1 MKLNYRQKLYFYSL
15 IIFLIFFNG
24 GIFSVAAIQNS
35 KNIKAQE
42 ENLLIQNNIVLQQ
55 IISDVEVVY
64 SSRPQSIPLIIKQH
78 GARQK
83 ANGILLQVETDND
96 EYIYSS
102 FEEKVQF
109 INTDPLKIS
118 YKIDTV
124 NGVKTFLAYSKL
136 PAPFDN
142 YNVITGFS
150 VQALFDDWHDTISV
164 VVALSVIFSFIISV
178 VLYFSLNQLT
188 RPLIAISNAAAKFGE
203 GDYSVRIKEMSKDEL
218 GDTALNFN
226 LMADRITDQM
236 NILETMANDKQR
248 LIDDLSHEM
257 RTPLT
262 AIRGYAQYMQSA
274 RITDEEYYS
283 TLDIIDTQAKRLQNL
298 SESMLSL
305 SLAQTEELEFEK
317 INLANVLENV
327 HKAYSTRA
335 KEENITLTISC
346 DRDIYIKGESSLIE
360 SLISN
365 LADNAIN
372 ACKADNKSVHIVN
385 ISAHKTENAVVI
397 SVTDNGIGMD
407 AETLEK
413 IHTPFYRQDK
423 ARSRKNGG
431 AGLGGS
437 IIKKIAD
444 VHNAKLEYKSE
455 LGKGTTATVIFTT
468 L

>member
-1 MKLNYRQKLYFYSL
+1 MKLNYRQKLYFYIL

-102 FEEKVQF
+102 FEEKIQF
-109 INTDPLKIS
+109 INSDPQKIS

-124 NGVKTFLAYSKL
+124 NGEKIFLAYSKL
-136 PAPFDN
+136 PAPFDS

-150 VQALFDDWHDTISV
+150 VQALFNDWHDTIIV
-164 VVALSVIFSFIISV
+164 VVALSVIFSFIISA

-218 GDTALNFN
+218 GDTARNFN
-226 LMADRITDQM
+226 LMADRITNQM
-236 NILETMANDKQR
+236 NSLEAMANDKQR

-262 AIRGYAQYMQSA
+262 AIRGYVEYMQA
-274 RITDEEYYS
+274 AKLTDEEYFK
-283 TLDIIDTQAKRLQNL
+283 TLGIIDRQADRMQKL
-298 SESMLSL
+298 SEGVLSFTRLRNENADRTTPVNVAALLADIQKSYSIKADRDNIYL
-305 SLAQTEELEFEK
+305 SVSAPRYLTIKGDRLLFESL
-317 INLANVLENV
+317 IGNLLDNALNACADTPVKRVSVTARTRNDNVVIEIEDTGIGMSRETLENV
-327 HKAYSTRA
+327 HKPFFRA
-335 KEENITLTISC
+335 
-346 DRDIYIKGESSLIE
+346 D
-360 SLISN
+360 
-365 LADNAIN
+365 
-372 ACKADNKSVHIVN
+372 KS
-385 ISAHKTENAVVI
+385 
-397 SVTDNGIGMD
+397 
-407 AETLEK
+407 
-413 IHTPFYRQDK
+413 
-423 ARSRKNGG
+423 RSRRRGG
-431 AGLGGS
+431 AGLGGALC
-437 IIKKIAD
+437 KEIAD
-444 VHNAKLEYKSE
+444 MYDIDISYTSQ
-455 LGKGTTATVIFTT
+455 LGNGTKVSLNFTT
-468 L
+468 

>member
-1 MKLNYRQKLYFYSL
+1 MKLNYRQKLYFYIL

-102 FEEKVQF
+102 FEEKIQF

-203 GDYSVRIKEMSKDEL
+203 GNYSVRIKEMSKDEL
-218 GDTALNFN
+218 GDTARNFN
-226 LMADRITDQM
+226 LMAERITTQM
-236 NILETMANDKQR
+236 DNLETMANDKQR
-248 LIDDLSHEM
+248 LIDDISHEM

-262 AIRGYAQYMQSA
+262 AIRGYVEYMQA
-274 RITDEEYYS
+274 AKLTDEEYYK
-283 TLDIIDTQAKRLQNL
+283 TLNIIDRQADRMQKL
-298 SESMLSL
+298 SEGVLSFTRLRNENADRTTPVNVADLLNDIAKSYSIKAQKDNIYL
-305 SLAQTEELEFEK
+305 SVSAPKYLTIKGDRLLFESL
-317 INLANVLENV
+317 IGNLVDNALNACADTSVKMVTVSAKSKDDKAVIEIEDTGIGMSRETLENV
-327 HKAYSTRA
+327 HKPFFRA
-335 KEENITLTISC
+335 
-346 DRDIYIKGESSLIE
+346 D
-360 SLISN
+360 
-365 LADNAIN
+365 
-372 ACKADNKSVHIVN
+372 KS
-385 ISAHKTENAVVI
+385 
-397 SVTDNGIGMD
+397 
-407 AETLEK
+407 
-413 IHTPFYRQDK
+413 
-423 ARSRKNGG
+423 RSRRRGG
-431 AGLGGS
+431 AGLGGALC
-437 IIKKIAD
+437 KEIAD
-444 VHNAKLEYKSE
+444 MYDIDIRYTSQ
-455 LGKGTTATVIFTT
+455 LGNGTKVSLIFTT
-468 L
+468 

>member
-1 MKLNYRQKLYFYSL
+1 MKLNYRQKLYFYIL

-102 FEEKVQF
+102 FEEKIQF

-150 VQALFDDWHDTISV
+150 VQPLFDDWHDTISV
-164 VVALSVIFSFIISV
+164 VVVLSVIFSFIISV
-178 VLYFSLNQLT
+178 VLYLSLNQLT

-218 GDTALNFN
+218 GDTARNFN

-236 NILETMANDKQR
+236 NSLETMANDKQR

-262 AIRGYAQYMQSA
+262 AIRGYVEYMQA
-274 RITDEEYYS
+274 AKLTDEEYYN
-283 TLDIIDTQAKRLQNL
+283 TLNIIDRQADRMQKL
-298 SESMLSL
+298 SEGVLSFTRLRNEDADRTTPVNVADLLNDIAKSYSIKAQRDNIYL
-305 SLAQTEELEFEK
+305 SVSAPQYLTIKGDRLLFESLVG
-317 INLANVLENV
+317 NLVDNALNACADTRVKRVSVTAKTKNENIVIEIEDTGIGMSKETLENV
-327 HKAYSTRA
+327 HKPFFRA
-335 KEENITLTISC
+335 
-346 DRDIYIKGESSLIE
+346 D
-360 SLISN
+360 
-365 LADNAIN
+365 
-372 ACKADNKSVHIVN
+372 KS
-385 ISAHKTENAVVI
+385 
-397 SVTDNGIGMD
+397 
-407 AETLEK
+407 
-413 IHTPFYRQDK
+413 
-423 ARSRKNGG
+423 RSRRRGG
-431 AGLGGS
+431 AGLGGALC
-437 IIKKIAD
+437 KEIAD
-444 VHNAKLEYKSE
+444 MYDIDIRYTSQ
-455 LGKGTTATVIFTT
+455 LGNGTKVSLTFTT
-468 L
+468 

>member
-1 MKLNYRQKLYFYSL
+1 MKLNYRQKLYFYIL

-102 FEEKVQF
+102 FEEKIQF

-150 VQALFDDWHDTISV
+150 VQPLFDDWHDTISV
-164 VVALSVIFSFIISV
+164 VVVLSVIFSFIISV
-178 VLYFSLNQLT
+178 VLYLSLNQLT

-218 GDTALNFN
+218 GDTARNFN

-236 NILETMANDKQR
+236 NSLETMANDKQR
-248 LIDDLSHEM
+248 LIDDISHEM

-262 AIRGYAQYMQSA
+262 AIRGYVEYMQA
-274 RITDEEYYS
+274 AKLTDEEYYN
-283 TLDIIDTQAKRLQNL
+283 TLNIIDRQADRMQKL
-298 SESMLSL
+298 SEGVLSFTRLRNENADRTTPVNVAELLNDIAKSYSIKAQRDNIYL
-305 SLAQTEELEFEK
+305 SVSAPQYLTIKGDRLLFESL
-317 INLANVLENV
+317 IGNLVDNALNACADTRVKRVSVSAKTKNENIVIEIEDTGIGMSKETLENV
-327 HKAYSTRA
+327 HKPFFRA
-335 KEENITLTISC
+335 
-346 DRDIYIKGESSLIE
+346 D
-360 SLISN
+360 
-365 LADNAIN
+365 
-372 ACKADNKSVHIVN
+372 KS
-385 ISAHKTENAVVI
+385 
-397 SVTDNGIGMD
+397 
-407 AETLEK
+407 
-413 IHTPFYRQDK
+413 
-423 ARSRKNGG
+423 RSRRRGG
-431 AGLGGS
+431 AGLGGALC
-437 IIKKIAD
+437 KEIAD
-444 VHNAKLEYKSE
+444 MYDIDIRYTSQ
-455 LGKGTTATVIFTT
+455 LGSGTKVSLTFTT
-468 L
+468 

>member
-1 MKLNYRQKLYFYSL
+1 MKLNYRQKLYFYIL

-102 FEEKVQF
+102 FEEKIQF

-150 VQALFDDWHDTISV
+150 VQPLFDDWHDTISV
-164 VVALSVIFSFIISV
+164 VVVLSVIFSFIISV
-178 VLYFSLNQLT
+178 VLYLSLNQLT

-218 GDTALNFN
+218 GDTARNFN

-236 NILETMANDKQR
+236 NSLETMANDKQR
-248 LIDDLSHEM
+248 LIDDISHEM

-262 AIRGYAQYMQSA
+262 AIRGYVEYMQA
-274 RITDEEYYS
+274 AKLTDEEYYN
-283 TLDIIDTQAKRLQNL
+283 TLNIIDRQADRMQKL
-298 SESMLSL
+298 SEGVLSFTRLRNENADRTTPVNVAELLNDIAKSYSIKAQRDNIYL
-305 SLAQTEELEFEK
+305 SVSAPQYLTIKGDRLLFESL
-317 INLANVLENV
+317 IGNLVDNALNACADTRVKRVSVSAKTKNENIVIEIEDTGIGMSKETLENV
-327 HKAYSTRA
+327 HKPFFRA
-335 KEENITLTISC
+335 
-346 DRDIYIKGESSLIE
+346 D
-360 SLISN
+360 
-365 LADNAIN
+365 
-372 ACKADNKSVHIVN
+372 KS
-385 ISAHKTENAVVI
+385 
-397 SVTDNGIGMD
+397 
-407 AETLEK
+407 
-413 IHTPFYRQDK
+413 
-423 ARSRKNGG
+423 RSRRRGG
-431 AGLGGS
+431 AGLGGALC
-437 IIKKIAD
+437 KEIAD
-444 VHNAKLEYKSE
+444 MYNIDIRYTSQ
-455 LGKGTTATVIFTT
+455 LGSGTKVSLTFTT
-468 L
+468 